1 MSSVSRFKFKS
12 SGQNTSDLKKEASNL
27 QQIQKQKEIPIGI
40 KTPLK
45 LSSSD
50 NQLFKMNLNM
60 IDQMNDNL
68 RNLVM
73 TEPGERLGFP
83 SFGTRLKS
91 LVKSPDNENL
101 IEEVME
107 QITNT
112 VSIYMPF
119 VALQGFNSTV
129 DRNNYN
135 IGPVLNIDIKYSIP
149 TLSSNEINLNIK
161 LLINNWVKYVN
172 SICKAKDKKRK
183 KL

>member
-12 SGQNTSDLKKEASNL
+12 SGQNTSDLRKEADNL
-27 QQIQKQKEIPIGI
+27 LQIKKQKEIPIGI
-40 KTPLK
+40 KTPIK
-45 LSSSD
+45 LSGRD

-68 RNLVM
+68 RNLIM

-83 SFGTRLKS
+83 SYGTRLKT
-91 LVKSPDNENL
+91 LTKSPDNENL
-101 IEEVME
+101 IDEVME

-119 VALQGFNSTV
+119 ISLKGFNSTV
-129 DRNNYN
+129 DRNNYT

-149 TLSSNEINLNIK
+149 QLSNEDINLNIK
-161 LLINNWVKYVN
+161 LLINN
-172 SICKAKDKKRK
+172 
-183 KL
+183 